1 MKRLIAS
8 VFLFVFLFNLGGYL
22 LLFQYFIYRSDNAIN
37 QRINHNSYKKTE
49 LVQMKI
55 PMHTTG
61 VINWPD
67 YEQISGEVQ
76 INGFSYNY
84 VGLKVTQD
92 TMYMLCLPNHE
103 KTRLIEADN
112 IYGKQVNDNIPG
124 KRSSG
129 TLPKLT
135 LTASKYSYQVTE
147 FHFSSPVRDI
157 PSIGFHYLA
166 YLDQPSLSVNG
177 QPPEHIA

>member
-1 MKRLIAS
+1 MIAS
-8 VFLFVFLFNLGGYL
+8 VFLIVFLFNLGGYL
-22 LLFQYFIYRSDNAIN
+22 LMFQYFIYRSDNLVN
-37 QRINHNSYKKTE
+37 QRINHNRYKKTE

-55 PMHTTG
+55 PMHTPA

-92 TMYMLCLPNHE
+92 TMYMLCLPNYE

-112 IYGKQVNDNIPG
+112 TFGKQVNDNTQN
-124 KRSSG
+124 KKSG
-129 TLPKLT
+129 NTLPKLT
-135 LTASKYSYQVTE
+135 IPVSKYSYQQTE
-147 FHFSSPVRDI
+147 FCFSSPVCII
-157 PSIGFHYLA
+157 PAAGFHYLA
-166 YLDQPSLSVNG
+166 SLDQPSLSVSG